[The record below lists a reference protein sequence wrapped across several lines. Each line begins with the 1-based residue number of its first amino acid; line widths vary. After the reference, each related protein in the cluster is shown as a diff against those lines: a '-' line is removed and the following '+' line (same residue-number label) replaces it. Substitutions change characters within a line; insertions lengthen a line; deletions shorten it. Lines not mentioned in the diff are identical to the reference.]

1 MIKNRNSLVKK
12 GRFIR
17 SKLLMVFLLA
27 IQISVF
33 GQGKQITGTVYD
45 ESGETL
51 PGVNVVVKGTT
62 NGTITNLD
70 GTYSITVATDTK
82 DLLFSFVGY
91 LDQTIAI
98 GNQNQINVTLKEDV
112 QEMDEVVVVG
122 YGTQKKSDLTGSI
135 ASISAESL
143 ENQPANRIDE
153 AIQGKAAG
161 VMVLQNSGQPGA
173 SPVIR
178 IRGLATVNGGSPLVV
193 IDGISGGTLSDVNP
207 SDIESIE
214 ILKDAASQGIY
225 GSAGGNGVILIST
238 KKGKEGKIQTK
249 LDVYAGL
256 QMPWKTDLNMAN
268 SQEFAAIY
276 NQYQASLEKDAYFP
290 QNDAGLYLNPLTN
303 EELLNTNWTE
313 EIFRVALV
321 QNYNL
326 STSGGNAN
334 SRFFFGANYIAEDGT
349 VLKTSNDRF
358 IVRLNSSTKLFDRI
372 TIGENF
378 NIAQNT
384 NTSQGERNEYGSP
397 LSTSIQMLPFV
408 PIYAT
413 DESGNFAYREA
424 GLSSNIKNPL
434 AQIEYNNNLYKS
446 TNLSGN
452 AFVRAD
458 IIKGLTF
465 ESRIGVNYGPSEYK
479 SFTPKH
485 DIGSADNISPSQS
498 VSVNQYNLNTT
509 SNFNWQWQN
518 FLTYNFTVM
527 EKNNFSVILGTE
539 SGYSMYKF
547 NNQAANGIDAETE
560 KWLDYSDT
568 TGLRV
573 LNEKEVE
580 SSGYAYFGRI
590 NYDFDGIILFQGN
603 FRRDYSSK
611 FGPNNRVGNFPSASL
626 GLKFSEFEFVKNLN
640 IIDFGKIRVGYG
652 ATGNS
657 DIQPFLYLNSMGP
670 VAMTGYPFGGVT
682 REGAALLTAAN
693 PDLKWET
700 VITQN
705 IGLDLRFLDNRL
717 GFTVDLF
724 ARKNIDMLLRKSVPL
739 TVGYII
745 TDALNELGDVALDT
759 RPLVNYGTLNNRGYE
774 FTVTYKDQI
783 GKFKYDL
790 SANLTHA
797 VTTIDDIGDPLYA
810 GTGRGLSNVTQTRN
824 GEPVSAFYG
833 YKTDGIYQEDD
844 FVWYKVGSGR
854 WARVAP
860 DENGGILVEG
870 TDINGNPVQF
880 TTLSKEAAP
889 GRFRYVDT
897 NGDKEISS
905 LDMVN
910 VGDPNPDFVYGI
922 SANFEYNNFDLN
934 LFFQG
939 SYGNEIFNMMKVNS
953 YNANN
958 GGLNWHSETINSYV
972 PAIIN
977 TRDRTIDPVVVK
989 EAFNTNTGIP
999 SMSSDFA
1006 SSDFYVEDGSYLR
1019 LKNIQLGYT
1028 LPLATTQKMKI
1039 QKMRIYVGAKNL
1051 LTFTKYS
1058 GFDPEVGETTI
1069 LERGF
1074 DRGTYPQSKMYILGI
1089 NLIF

>member
-1 MIKNRNSLVKK
+1 MIKNQNSLVNK
-12 GRFIR
+12 GSFIL
-17 SKLLMVFLLA
+17 SKVLLVFLFTL
-27 IQISVF
+27 QLTVY

-62 NGTITNLD
+62 NGTITSFD
-70 GTYSITVATDTK
+70 GTYSLMVTDENVS
-82 DLLFSFVGY
+82 LLFSFVGY
-91 LDQTIAI
+91 LEQTIAV
-98 GNQNQINVTLKEDV
+98 GNKTQINVTLQEDV

-135 ASISAESL
+135 SSISSESL
-143 ENQPANRIDE
+143 ENQPSTRVDE

-178 IRGLATVNGGSPLVV
+178 VRGLATVNGGSPLVV
-193 IDGISGGTLSDVNP
+193 IDGISGGSISDVNP

-225 GSAGGNGVILIST
+225 GSAGGNGVILITT
-238 KKGKEGKIQTK
+238 KKGKEGKLQTK

-256 QMPWKTDLNMAN
+256 QMPWKTDMGMAN
-268 SQEFAAIY
+268 SQQFAAIY
-276 NQYQASLEKDAYFP
+276 NQYQASVEKDAYFP
-290 QNDAGLYLNPLTN
+290 QNDAGSYLNPLTN
-303 EELLNTNWTE
+303 EELINTNWTE

-326 STSGGNAN
+326 SLSGGKGD
-334 SRFFFGANYIAEDGT
+334 SRFFFGANYNAEEGT
-349 VLKTSNDRF
+349 VMKTSNDRF
-358 IVRLNSSTKLFDRI
+358 IVRLNSETKLFDRF

-378 NIAQNT
+378 NISQNT
-384 NTSQGERNEYGSP
+384 STSQGERNEYGSP
-397 LSTSIQMLPFV
+397 LSTSVQMLPFV
-408 PIYAT
+408 PIFAT
-413 DESGNFAYREA
+413 DGSGNYAYREA

-434 AQIEYNNNLYKS
+434 AQIEYNNNLSKNMS
-446 TNLSGN
+446 ITGS

-458 IIKGLTF
+458 IIKGMTF
-465 ESRIGVNYGPSEYK
+465 ESRIGMNYAPGEFK

-485 DIGSADNISPSQS
+485 DIGNEDNTSPSQS
-498 VSVNQYNLNTT
+498 VSVNQYNLNVT
-509 SNFNWQWQN
+509 SNYSWQWQN
-518 FLTYNFTVM
+518 FLTYNFSVM
-527 EKNNFSVILGTE
+527 EKNNFSVIVGTE
-539 SGYSMYKF
+539 SGYNKYKF
-547 NNQAANGIDAETE
+547 DNRAANGIEVETQ

-573 LNEKEVE
+573 LNEKEIV
-580 SSGYAYFGRI
+580 SSGFAYFGRV
-590 NYDFDGIILFQGN
+590 NYDFDGIVLFQAN

-611 FGPNNRVGNFPSASL
+611 FGPNNRAGNFPSASL
-626 GLKFSEFEFVKNLN
+626 GLKFSEFDFIKDLN
-640 IIDFGKIRVGYG
+640 FIDFGKIRVGYG

-682 REGAALLTAAN
+682 NEGAALLTAAN

-705 IGLDLRFLDNRL
+705 IGADFRFLNNRL
-717 GFTVDLF
+717 GFSVDLF
-724 ARKNIDMLLRKSVPL
+724 SRRNVDMLLRKSVPL

-745 TDALNELGDVALDT
+745 TDAFNELGDVALDT

-774 FTVTYKDQI
+774 FTLSYKDQV
-783 GKFKYDL
+783 GKLHYNL
-790 SANLTHA
+790 SANVTHA

-833 YKTDGIYQEDD
+833 YKTNGVYQEDD
-844 FVWYKVGSGR
+844 FVWYKVSSGR

-860 DENGGILVEG
+860 DENGGIVVEG

-880 TTLSKEAAP
+880 TTLSKEAVP

-897 NGDKEISS
+897 NGDKEITS

-910 VGDPNPDFVYGI
+910 VGDPNPDFVYGF
-922 SANFEYNNFDLN
+922 SAFLEYGNFDLN

-939 SYGNEIFNMMKVNS
+939 SYGNDIFNMMKVNS

-972 PAIIN
+972 PAVVN
-977 TRDRTIDPVVVK
+977 TRDRTIEPVVVQ
-989 EAFNTNTGIP
+989 EALNTNTGIP
-999 SMSSDFA
+999 AMNSDFA

-1028 LPLATTQKMKI
+1028 LPMAITQKMKI
-1039 QKMRIYVGAKNL
+1039 QRMRIYVGAKNL
-1051 LTFTKYS
+1051 LTFTNYT

-1074 DRGTYPQSKMYILGI
+1074 DRGTYPQSKMFTMGL